1 MNYKQ
6 YLILIVTL
14 VVTFKLVTA
23 QDKES
28 ALAVVGEKIIDVND
42 FVSRYEEYLLASG
55 IKDNFITRKA
65 ILNNMVNEIVLYYYD
80 DNNAIFNN
88 PEYNKELEWVR
99 KQTVLAYLKD
109 REIYAKITAT
119 EEELRDAFLKTNQ
132 KLAARHLFA
141 FTKEEADSLYELVQ
155 YGADFDSLAKTIFTD
170 TLLANNGGYL
180 GYFSW
185 GDMDPAFEDAA
196 YKMKVGEISTPIK
209 TKYGYS
215 IIKLEDKI
223 TVPIITEW
231 EFQKKKSHMMQV
243 VRLRKKRDAELNYMN
258 NMINFDKIKFNQAGI
273 NKLYYMILNAYNKE
287 QFKNDTADVCAE
299 YNGRLYSVAELYN
312 EINAIPSYHRIK
324 ITDTHSLETVIKG
337 IIFQVILLSIAT
349 DKGYDKELEVEKV
362 IEKYHKN
369 IFLKYKR
376 EEIHNAY
383 KFADSTVYRFY
394 LENPQYFKNEPLLK
408 IQEIVVENKELADT
422 IRKRL
427 DNNDN
432 FGKLAKEYS
441 VRKYTAA
448 NEGVIDFTA
457 ASNFGILQNNLL
469 NAKPGELIGPV
480 KTGNGYAIVKLLG
493 KKEGGLIPYEQV
505 KNSAERLLK
514 KEKSKMIMEQYINEK
529 KRNIDI
535 KINEKLLSEIEILEE
550 S

>member
-1 MNYKQ
+1 MNSKQ
-6 YLILIVTL
+6 YLILIVSL
-14 VVTFKLVTA
+14 LVTFKLATA
-23 QDKES
+23 QHKDS
-28 ALAVVGEKIIDVND
+28 ALAVVGEKIINVND

-55 IKDNFITRKA
+55 IKDNITTRKA
-65 ILNNMVNEIVLYYYD
+65 ILNNMINEILLYYYD
-80 DNNAIFNN
+80 DNSAIFNN
-88 PEYNKELEWVR
+88 PEYNKELEWAR
-99 KQTVLAYLKD
+99 KQTILAYLKD

-132 KLAARHLFA
+132 KVAARHLFA
-141 FTKEEADSLYELVQ
+141 FTKEEADSLYELLRN
-155 YGADFDSLAKTIFTD
+155 GADFDSLAKTIFTD
-170 TLLANNGGYL
+170 SLLANNGGYL

-196 YKMKVGEISTPIK
+196 YKMKIGEISTPVK

-215 IIKLEDKI
+215 IIKLEDKV
-223 TVPIITEW
+223 TLPIITEW

-273 NKLYYMILNAYNKE
+273 NKLYYLLLKADNKE
-287 QFKNDTADVCAE
+287 QFNNDAADVCAE
-299 YNGRLYSVAELYN
+299 YNGKAYSVAELYN
-312 EINAIPSYHRIK
+312 EINAIPSYHRTK

-337 IIFQVILLSIAT
+337 IILQGILLSTAAER
-349 DKGYDKELEVEKV
+349 GYDKELEVEKV

-369 IFLKYKR
+369 LFLKYKR

-383 KFADSTVYRFY
+383 KFADSAIYRFY
-394 LENPQYFKNEPLLK
+394 LENPQYFKKEPLLK
-408 IQEIVVENKELADT
+408 VQEIVVENKELADT
-422 IRKRL
+422 IRKWL

-441 VRKYTAA
+441 VRKSTAV
-448 NEGVIDFTA
+448 NEGVVDFTA
-457 ASNFGILQNNLL
+457 ASNFGILKDNLL
-469 NAKPGELIGPV
+469 NAEPGELIGPV

-505 KNSAERLLK
+505 KDSAERLLK
-514 KEKSKMIMEQYINEK
+514 KEKSKMIMEQYINGK
-529 KRNIDI
+529 KKNIDI